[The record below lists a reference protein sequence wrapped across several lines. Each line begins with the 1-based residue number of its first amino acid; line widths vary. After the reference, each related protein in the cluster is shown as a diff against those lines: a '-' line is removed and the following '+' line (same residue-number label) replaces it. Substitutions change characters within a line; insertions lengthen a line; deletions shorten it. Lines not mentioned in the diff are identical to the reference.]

1 METLAIALLGF
12 FAVGY
17 FVLAGADIGTGM
29 LAPYLGRSDR
39 ERRLVIA
46 SFAPFFLGNEVWLVA
61 TAGLLIGCFPALEG
75 ELLSGQFPVVV
86 TLLAGWVVRD
96 MGLWLRGRVGGDRS
110 AGGDGSAGA
119 SAGSSAGGARGGTD
133 AGARGRADGPE
144 AGGGRGWRL
153 VCDTAVAGG
162 SWILALAWGRLLAGL
177 FSGSPESPAGGPVA
191 VLITLAVAAL
201 FAVHGL
207 GFAVLRLTGDPYARA
222 RVLVGG
228 AARTW
233 QSFALTSALMA
244 ALPLLGGLRL
254 PLAESAGSSIG
265 LLVPA
270 LLVVTPLL
278 VAVQAWMWR
287 TFRGRVTRPSYL

>member
-12 FAVGY
+12 FAAGY

-29 LAPYLGRSDR
+29 LAPYLGRTDR

-61 TAGLLIGCFPALEG
+61 TAGLLIGCFPDLEG

-86 TLLAGWVVRD
+86 ALLAGWIVRD
-96 MGLWLRGRVGGDRS
+96 MGLWLRGRVGGHPGES
-110 AGGDGSAGA
+110 GDG
-119 SAGSSAGGARGGTD
+119 RT
-133 AGARGRADGPE
+133 
-144 AGGGRGWRL
+144 WRL

-162 SWILALAWGRLLAGL
+162 SWAVALAWGWLLAGL
-177 FSGSPESPAGGPVA
+177 FSGSLDAPANGPVA
-191 VLITLAVAAL
+191 ALTALAVAAL
-201 FAVHGL
+201 FAAHGL

-222 RVLVGG
+222 RVLVGRT
-228 AARTW
+228 ARAW
-233 QSFALTSALMA
+233 QSFALTAALMA
-244 ALPLLGGLRL
+244 ALPLLAGLRL
-254 PLAESAGSSIG
+254 PLTESAGSSID

-278 VAVQAWMWR
+278 VAVQAWMWH